1 MKIVRILVFL
11 FAAGAGFMAFRLVMD
26 NQSPAQPV
34 VMASPVIVS
43 KSVLVAA
50 KDIPLGKKVR
60 AADFTWREWPENTVP
75 EGAITK
81 NDEPAA
87 GKSFVG
93 TIARGH
99 IFSGEPIRSE
109 RLINT
114 DKGYMA
120 AILPKGKRAIAVRVE
135 QETSAGGFILPG
147 DKVDV
152 ILTREIDDE
161 NLVADTILQNI
172 RVLAIDSTTAG
183 EKETKNLSPKRT
195 ATLELSSGQS
205 EIIVQA
211 QQVGKIALALRS
223 AEDSYDVSEAEQTI
237 GREAK
242 FVRVQSGRW
251 TIVANNTVF

>member
-26 NQSPAQPV
+26 NQRPAP
-34 VMASPVIVS
+34 PVIVAAPVVIS
-43 KSVLVAA
+43 KSVLVAV
-50 KDIPLGKKVR
+50 KDIPMGKKVR
-60 AADFTWREWPENTVP
+60 ASDFTWREWPENNISH
-75 EGAITK
+75 GLITRSDDSEA
-81 NDEPAA
+81 NNR
-87 GKSFVG
+87 FVG
-93 TIARGH
+93 MIARGN
-99 IFSGEPIRSE
+99 IFSGEPIRAE

-120 AILPKGKRAIAVRVE
+120 AILPKGKLAIAVKVE

-195 ATLELSSGQS
+195 ATLELNSDQS

-211 QQVGKIALALRS
+211 QQIGKIALALRS
-223 AEDSYDVSEAEQTI
+223 AEDSYDISEAEQTM
-237 GREAK
+237 GRQAK

-251 TIVANNTVF
+251 TIVANNTLF